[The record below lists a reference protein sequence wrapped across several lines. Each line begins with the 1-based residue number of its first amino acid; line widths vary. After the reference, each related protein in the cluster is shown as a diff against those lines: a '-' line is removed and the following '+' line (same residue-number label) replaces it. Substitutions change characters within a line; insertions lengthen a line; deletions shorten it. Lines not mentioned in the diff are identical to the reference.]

1 MGAPKPLAEFGCH
14 LGGLHHPSNHLI
26 NSPKVDFLLEEK
38 VHANQPS
45 RRSFVPYEGTSSF
58 SAPDLSGKIPEGP
71 RTCPAPSKKIHA
83 RAETL
88 LARWFTPKQLFG
100 FTETFSVFSPELFR
114 RLRNFSGLF
123 LSKFN
128 ISLMHINLKFNTY
141 AK

>member
-1 MGAPKPLAEFGCH
+1 LAEFGCP

-45 RRSFVPYEGTSSF
+45 RRSFVPSQGTSSF
-58 SAPDLSGKIPEGP
+58 SAPDLSGKIPESP
-71 RTCPAPSKKIHA
+71 RTFPAPSKKFQA

-100 FTETFSVFSPELFR
+100 FTETFPVFSPELFR
-114 RLRNFSGLF
+114 RLRNFSGFF
-123 LSKFN
+123 LSN
-128 ISLMHINLKFNTY
+128 SLSSTQQIDDP
-141 AK
+141 